1 MEKLITLVPLFPLVG
16 FLYQVF
22 FGKNTSK
29 QLTTIIGS
37 GAIFASFVVSLIVF
51 NSQLHSHQAVTVKVF
66 EWIHAGSLHIDLA
79 FLVDSLS
86 STYLLFITGVGFLIH
101 IYSSGY
107 MSHDEGFNRF
117 FAYLNLFVFF
127 MLILVLGDSLVTLFV
142 GWEGVGVCS
151 FMLIGFW
158 YKEHANNEAA
168 KKAFIMN
175 RVGDLG
181 LIVAMI
187 LIFSNTGTLNYVEL
201 FNHGKIASLSPSM
214 LTTIAIF
221 LFIGAMGK
229 SAQFPLHTWLP
240 DAMAGPTPVSALIH
254 AATMV
259 TAGIY
264 LVARNGELFEMSHTA
279 SNLVL
284 YVGLIT
290 ALMGATIALTQND
303 IKKVLAYSTVSQLG
317 FMFVAL
323 GMGAHSIAVF
333 HVITHAFFKAL
344 LFLGSGSVIHG
355 MGGEQDIRRMG
366 GLKKYMP
373 STQKTFLIGTLAIA
387 GIFPFAGF
395 FSKDQILAHAME
407 HNMPVFILL
416 VIASAC
422 TAFYM
427 FRMYYLTFH
436 GKFRGTHDQEHHLHE
451 SPASMT
457 IPLWVLAVLS
467 VVGGFIGFP
476 HALGHTI
483 HFPHA
488 LDHFLEGPV
497 LVAVGDMTVTV
508 EIILA
513 LATMGIAVVMIYVAH
528 NIYIAKSTHVLE
540 DNEITSP
547 FHKLLHKKYGFDELY
562 EALFKKPANAI
573 GHAFSTIVE
582 WKIIDGIVNA
592 AGTAAEGVGS
602 LARKL
607 HGGHIAGYLLTFMI
621 GLIILLS
628 LIFKA

>member
-1 MEKLITLVPLFPLVG
+1 
-16 FLYQVF
+16 
-22 FGKNTSK
+22 
-29 QLTTIIGS
+29 
-37 GAIFASFVVSLIVF
+37 
-51 NSQLHSHQAVTVKVF
+51 
-66 EWIHAGSLHIDLA
+66 
-79 FLVDSLS
+79 
-86 STYLLFITGVGFLIH
+86 
-101 IYSSGY
+101 
-107 MSHDEGFNRF
+107 
-117 FAYLNLFVFF
+117 

-201 FNHGKIASLSPSM
+201 FNHGKIASLSPSL

-264 LVARNGELFEMSHTA
+264 LVARNGDLFEMSHTA

-373 STQKTFLIGTLAIA
+373 TTQKTFLIGTLAIA

-457 IPLWVLAVLS
+457 LPLWVLAVMS

-476 HALGHTI
+476 HALGHAI

-497 LVAVGDMTVTV
+497 LVAVGDMSVTV

-528 NIYIAKSTHVLE
+528 NIYIAKAPPVLE

-562 EALFKKPANAI
+562 EAMFKKPANAI
-573 GHAFSTIVE
+573 GHAFATVVE

-592 AGTAAEGVGS
+592 AGTAAEGVGA
-602 LARKL
+602 LARRL
-607 HGGHIAGYLLTFMI
+607 HGGHIAGYLLTFI
-621 GLIILLS
+621 VGLIILLG